1 MEYKIIGGGH
11 IAYFDNTARTVRQ
24 KPSAEAARQTAS
36 GSGGSTAGA
45 GNSAASPFAA
55 ALDKAKQ
62 GRGTPQ
68 QGSPTSAATVQRTE
82 AATGNRAGQTALG
95 GPAAT
100 AWQEAMLSAGSA
112 NGQKQTTT
120 ARAALATSSGQGQA
134 AMGRVATVTGR
145 AGRQASAAAAPQA
158 SAPTSTP
165 TLPSSSP
172 QAQASLLPAAA
183 AAATRTVSA
192 ERSHTVKAGDTVWEL
207 AVKVY
212 KVDPEEILRLN
223 NISDPRALQI
233 GAVLRI
239 PGKIESRASEA
250 VVASWYGAEHHGRPM
265 ANGDPYDMYAPTIAH
280 KDLPLGTR
288 VLLGNPATGETAT
301 ATVTDRGPYIA
312 GRDVDLSYHLAQ
324 RLSLERQGVG
334 DLTMRIL

>member
-24 KPSAEAARQTAS
+24 NPSPGAAQQTA
-36 GSGGSTAGA
+36 GSKGDSTAGA
-45 GNSAASPFAA
+45 GGKASPFAA
-55 ALDKAKQ
+55 ALQSAAQ
-62 GRGTPQ
+62 SRGNPPQ
-68 QGSPTSAATVQRTE
+68 SSPTNAATVAARTG
-82 AATGNRAGQTALG
+82 APR
-95 GPAAT
+95 
-100 AWQEAMLSAGSA
+100 
-112 NGQKQTTT
+112 NG
-120 ARAALATSSGQGQA
+120 RSGQAAPDASRQA
-134 AMGRVATVTGR
+134 AMGRVAPASVPATAR
-145 AGRQASAAAAPQA
+145 ASRQAMTPVAAQTSSQTSA
-158 SAPTSTP
+158 P
-165 TLPSSSP
+165 TLPSSSAL
-172 QAQASLLPAAA
+172 AQTSLLPAAA

-223 NISDPRALQI
+223 DISDPRSLQI
-233 GAVLRI
+233 GTVLRI
-239 PGKIESRASEA
+239 PGKIESTSSEA

-265 ANGDPYDMYAPTIAH
+265 ANGAPYNMFAPTIAH
-280 KDLPLGTR
+280 KELPLGTR
-288 VLLGNPATGETAT
+288 VLLENPATGETAT

-334 DLTMRIL
+334 GLTMRIL

>member
-24 KPSAEAARQTAS
+24 KPSAGAARQTAS
-36 GSGGSTAGA
+36 DSGGSTAGA
-45 GNSAASPFAA
+45 GNSASPFAA
-55 ALDKAKQ
+55 ALDEATQ
-62 GRGTPQ
+62 GRGTPP
-68 QGSPTSAATVQRTE
+68 QGSPNSAATGPRAG
-82 AATGNRAGQTALG
+82 AATGDRAGQAALG

-145 AGRQASAAAAPQA
+145 AGRQASASAAPQT
-158 SAPTSTP
+158 SAPTSTA

-172 QAQASLLPAAA
+172 QAQASPLPAAA
-183 AAATRTVSA
+183 AATARTVSA

-233 GAVLRI
+233 GTVLRI
-239 PGKIESRASEA
+239 PGKTESRASEA

-280 KDLPLGTR
+280 KELPLGTR
-288 VLLGNPATGETAT
+288 VLLENPATGETAT

-334 DLTMRIL
+334 GLTMRIL

>member
-1 MEYKIIGGGH
+1 
-11 IAYFDNTARTVRQ
+11 
-24 KPSAEAARQTAS
+24 
-36 GSGGSTAGA
+36 
-45 GNSAASPFAA
+45 
-55 ALDKAKQ
+55 
-62 GRGTPQ
+62 
-68 QGSPTSAATVQRTE
+68 
-82 AATGNRAGQTALG
+82 
-95 GPAAT
+95 
-100 AWQEAMLSAGSA
+100 MLSAGSA

-145 AGRQASAAAAPQA
+145 AGRQA

-288 VLLGNPATGETAT
+288 VLLENPATGETAT
-301 ATVTDRGPYIA
+301 ATVADRGPYIA